1 MRNRRELYG
10 TEFAWVHT
18 RQACWKQGAGGH
30 RVFKWILFGHLKVQQ
45 YRLCFKLFLSNLGTL
60 QMFPP

>member
-18 RQACWKQGAGGH
+18 RQACWKRGAGGH
-30 RVFKWILFGHLKVQQ
+30 CVFKWILCGHLEPTPNATI
-45 YRLCFKLFLSNLGTL
+45 CFKSFLSNLGKA
-60 QMFPP
+60 M